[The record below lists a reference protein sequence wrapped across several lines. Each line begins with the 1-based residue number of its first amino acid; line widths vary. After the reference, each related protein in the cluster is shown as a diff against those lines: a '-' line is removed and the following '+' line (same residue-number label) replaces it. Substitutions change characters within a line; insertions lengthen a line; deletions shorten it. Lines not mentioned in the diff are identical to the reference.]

1 MNVKDIFGSVGRGT
15 ARTVAIGAMAFSVA
29 AAPLAASAG
38 EFRGMLNLVIPLQ
51 SQDVSVGF
59 SAQTDLA
66 VTDPGEL
73 ATIVDLRASSSGDE
87 DVPWGLSLNGVPL
100 LEKPR
105 GLYSSHDG
113 MFGMS
118 WQTVALAAV
127 AVGAVT
133 WYIVR
138 ENRKN

>member
-1 MNVKDIFGSVGRGT
+1 
-15 ARTVAIGAMAFSVA
+15 
-29 AAPLAASAG
+29 
-38 EFRGMLNLVIPLQ
+38 MLNLVIPLQ

-105 GLYSSHDG
+105 GPLLEPRWDVRHELADG
-113 MFGMS
+113 RAGGGGRRCRHLVHREGETRKTDRGPTIDRRESGGMRSGGSPFGDG
-118 WQTVALAAV
+118 
-127 AVGAVT
+127 GA
-133 WYIVR
+133 R
-138 ENRKN
+138 A